1 MAGRTSGACDID
13 ARAKAILFQRY
24 WSGGGWRDG
33 SITEGEFDYAR
44 RAGLM
49 FEPVS
54 LSHDAIIARAEAIR
68 GRVSADWVG
77 RAFLA
82 SLSTRRLDWRSA
94 LGSLA
99 AILQL
104 PSHAFVAGPNAVGCR
119 VCGEMR
125 EAVDV
130 DISVF
135 SFERL
140 KWGGVRHAAPRYAMF
155 DLAWF
160 ASVPAAT
167 PTAADAR
174 IFSEMIERICGLP
187 AAARPGDVEKSLRG
201 LLPSNGWER
210 RTLIVFWA
218 WRAFWC
224 RRIVRVFGG
233 NIRSRASVK
242 RLRTRTTGNIR
253 CCGGRGRT
261 GSIGRRCDSGF
272 LTWPDRGVAGRRHS
286 RRCAVLSFAAGARP
300 G

>member
-1 MAGRTSGACDID
+1 
-13 ARAKAILFQRY
+13 
-24 WSGGGWRDG
+24 
-33 SITEGEFDYAR
+33 
-44 RAGLM
+44 M

-210 RTLIVFWA
+210 RTLIDILGLAGILVPKNRPSFWGEYPFA
-218 WRAFWC
+218 SEREAPANKNDWKYPVLWWTGADGVNRQALRFW
-224 RRIVRVFGG
+224 F
-233 NIRSRASVK
+233 
-242 RLRTRTTGNIR
+242 
-253 CCGGRGRT
+253 
-261 GSIGRRCDSGF
+261 
-272 LTWPDRGVAGRRHS
+272 PDLA
-286 RRCAVLSFAAGARP
+286 
-300 G
+300 